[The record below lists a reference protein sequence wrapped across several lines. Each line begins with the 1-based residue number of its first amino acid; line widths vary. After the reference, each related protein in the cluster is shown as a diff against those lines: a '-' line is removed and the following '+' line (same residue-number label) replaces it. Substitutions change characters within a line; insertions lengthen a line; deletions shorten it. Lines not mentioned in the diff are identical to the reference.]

1 MSDVTAVALS
11 MGERTAARARAS
23 IERQTRPPCAVV
35 TVEGVSPYHEA
46 FNQAVSQVS
55 SEFIVGVD
63 ADMVLDANCFRD
75 LRSCATD
82 RIALVVGHLRD
93 PLLGRIQGVK
103 LIRTETIHEQGYP
116 DSISSDVDF
125 ANTLPGRGWSVV
137 YALNA
142 VHPTPHTFGEHRPD
156 YSPRYTFGRF
166 YVQGARH
173 RYRGALA
180 SLQELTYRLAH
191 SEHPSA
197 SIAVLAAAHGAFR
210 QQRHDERQPYV
221 DNPEFRA
228 LQPFLE
234 GATIPGVA
242 SRPPPSESADLETI
256 YRGFLRYGRTLRSK
270 SVFQVFE
277 EQMLRLARN
286 LAPEA
291 WIALLGLCHGLF
303 TSEEHEHRA
312 VEEFESLTA
321 LLPAPFRT
329 TRARAPRR

>member
-191 SEHPSA
+191 SEHPCA